1 MKPTMH
7 LTGPVQVAPVTHIC
21 IADVELAL
29 SPGLAAPQEGLW
41 VSALAV
47 CESDG
52 WTVKSWF
59 ALGNPTVSPG
69 HPAQPPAPAAT
80 QPTEP
85 TAAASAGPA
94 PASAAGAARRLS
106 RFAAGAQRANN
117 TAGPA
122 APPPAQPG
130 AASRTGSTRPP
141 FSFQKAGDEKVN
153 L

>member
-1 MKPTMH
+1 MH

-59 ALGNPTVSPG
+59 ALGNPTVRLG
-69 HPAQPPAPAAT
+69 HPAQPPAPAAA
-80 QPTEP
+80 QPAGP
-85 TAAASAGPA
+85 AAAASAGPA
-94 PASAAGAARRLS
+94 PASVAGAARRLS
-106 RFAAGAQRANN
+106 RFAAGAQRGSN
-117 TAGPA
+117 TAAPA
-122 APPPAQPG
+122 APTPAQPG
-130 AASRTGSTRPP
+130 ATGRTGTARPP
-141 FSFQKAGDEKVN
+141 FRFQQAGDDKVK